1 VNRLQREAL
10 YAELFKTCGRDGFKE
25 AARRLCLT
33 DLYFLLTKI
42 LGRTDMERDWL
53 YERCMEVQDSP
64 NGHLDLWAREHYKST
79 IITFGK
85 TIQDILANPEI
96 TVGIFSFN
104 RPIAK
109 AFLRQIKREFESN
122 ETLREL
128 FPDVLWESPH
138 RDAPKWSEDEGI
150 IVRRKGNPKE
160 ATVEAWGLVDAQPT
174 SKHYSLVIY
183 DDVVTKDSVTTPD
196 MIAKVTEAW
205 ELSLALGSDGG
216 HARYI
221 GTRYHANDTYKTILD
236 RKSAVPRIYP
246 ATTDGKVEGEPVLLS
261 REALTKKRR
270 DMGPYTFGCQMLQ
283 DPAAD
288 KVQGFKDGWL
298 RFWKGEKTD
307 GLNLYMIFDPASG
320 KKKVNDYTCA
330 KIIGLGSDGNYYVVA
345 MARDRLNL
353 TERGRLAMKWHRLF
367 KPKAVGYEEYGLQAD
382 IEFIQYL
389 QEQEN
394 YRFSIIPLAGKLSKE
409 DRIRKLIPIY
419 EQGKMYLPG
428 SYTYVDHEGVYRDM
442 TREFVEQEY
451 RAFPVA
457 VHDDMLDCQARIL
470 DPALGA
476 VFPDE
481 LAGMRAA
488 TSQPVRDYNPLNGLQ
503 QQTTNYNPFGGLE

>member
-42 LGRTDMERDWL
+42 LGRADMERDWL
-53 YERCMEVQDSP
+53 HERCIEVQASP

-79 IITFGK
+79 IITFGM
-85 TIQDILANPEI
+85 TIQDILAHPEI

-122 ETLREL
+122 ETLLEL
-128 FPDVLWESPH
+128 FPDVLWENPH

-160 ATVEAWGLVDAQPT
+160 ATVEAWGLVDGQPT

-183 DDVVTKDSVTTPD
+183 DDVVTKDSVTTTD

-205 ELSLALGSDGG
+205 ELSQALGSDGG

-236 RKSAVPRIYP
+236 RKSAIPRIYP
-246 ATTDGKVEGEPVLLS
+246 ATVDGKMDGEPVLLS
-261 REALTKKRR
+261 RENLAKKRR

-283 DPAAD
+283 DPVAD
-288 KVQGFKDGWL
+288 KVQGFKESWL
-298 RFWKGEKTD
+298 RFWKGEKTE
-307 GLNLYMIFDPASG
+307 GLNLYMIVDPASG
-320 KKKVNDYTCA
+320 KKKENDYTCV
-330 KIIGLGSDGNYYVVA
+330 KIIGLGSDKNYYVVA

-353 TERGRLAMKWHRLF
+353 TERGRLVMRWHRRF
-367 KPKAVGYEEYGLQAD
+367 KPRAVGYEQYGLQAD
-382 IEFIQYL
+382 IEFVRYL

-394 YRFSIIPLAGKLSKE
+394 YRFSVIPLGGKLSKE
-409 DRIRKLIPIY
+409 DRIRKLIPLY

-428 SYTYVDHEGVYRDM
+428 TYTYVDHEGTYRDM

-451 RAFPVA
+451 KAFPVA
-457 VHDDMLDCQARIL
+457 IHDDMLDCQARIL
-470 DPALGA
+470 DPDLGA

-481 LAGMRAA
+481 FADVRAS
-488 TSQPVRDYNPLNGLQ
+488 TPQPVRAYNPLDGLQ
-503 QQTTNYNPFGGLE
+503 QQAASYDMFGGVR